1 MTKLNFKQ
9 SILAGVMAAAAA
21 AVINVILFFI
31 FHGAGILTDTIFVM
45 PNQPLTFIPII
56 ISSVVPTLIASLVFF
71 LLEKFTKKG
80 FMIFSILSVILLLLS
95 FVNPFMI
102 VGVTTGYALALD
114 FMHLIVAASVLFFI
128 NRAIISANS
137 K

>member
-128 NRAIISANS
+128 NRANISKNS